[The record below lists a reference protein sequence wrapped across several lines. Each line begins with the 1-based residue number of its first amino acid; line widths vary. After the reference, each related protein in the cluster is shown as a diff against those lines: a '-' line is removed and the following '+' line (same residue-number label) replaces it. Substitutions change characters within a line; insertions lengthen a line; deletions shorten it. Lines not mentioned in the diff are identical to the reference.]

1 VISTCTIW
9 WRRIEREKG
18 TSLAGKPWAAYSSA
32 TLNHMTIN
40 VLHQLFTNY
49 FEGIG
54 GIDTVGPATF
64 WSMVPSLWEVAGGLA
79 LAETSPVIDCLSI

>member
-1 VISTCTIW
+1 
-9 WRRIEREKG
+9 
-18 TSLAGKPWAAYSSA
+18 
-32 TLNHMTIN
+32 MTIN

>member
-1 VISTCTIW
+1 
-9 WRRIEREKG
+9 
-18 TSLAGKPWAAYSSA
+18 
-32 TLNHMTIN
+32 MTIN
-40 VLHQLFTNY
+40 VLRQLFTNY